1 MTLSSTFASSS
12 QMKPADKTGAYVTST
27 ISTSA
32 PPRNVRQPSVRRYRV
47 GRRRIAINKG
57 RSHDI
62 IQNFAPVAKN
72 QTLYYAPTARDL
84 HRSGWATR
92 MSKSNTRWS
101 IALLA
106 LAALL
111 VLREPAL
118 GQASKHRPAAA
129 PGPAAESTP
138 GGGGR
143 DVSVPQAVDAV
154 VRPWMAKNQAPGV
167 IVVVRRHGKT
177 QFFPLG
183 LADVAQ
189 GAPVTPD
196 TIFELASITKV
207 FTTTSLAIKVEAGR
221 MRLADSIAE
230 YIPLLRERG
239 GDIKRVTLL
248 ELATHTSSL
257 PRTPGVKRR
266 RRDGTN
272 AWSWNGWPV
281 AAAPLS
287 AGNEKPVLERGGG
300 NSRLRDRRSRRAAAV
315 GSLARAVF
323 GTARD
328 AQHVLRD
335 SARRA
340 SGSLRGIA
348 HRGNRWRMIRL
359 GAGPRAGG

>member
-1 MTLSSTFASSS
+1 
-12 QMKPADKTGAYVTST
+12 
-27 ISTSA
+27 
-32 PPRNVRQPSVRRYRV
+32 
-47 GRRRIAINKG
+47 
-57 RSHDI
+57 
-62 IQNFAPVAKN
+62 
-72 QTLYYAPTARDL
+72 
-84 HRSGWATR
+84 

-118 GQASKHRPAAA
+118 GQASKRRPAAA

-183 LADVAQ
+183 LADVAR
-189 GAPVTPD
+189 GSPVTPD

-207 FTTTSLAIKVEAGR
+207 FTTTSLAIEVEAGR

-257 PRTPGVKRR
+257 PRTPGVKAPPQGWNKRLVLEWVAGWR
-266 RRDGTN
+266 APYPPGTKSLYSN
-272 AWSWNGWPV
+272 VAVGILGFAIADREERPLLEVWREQFLGPLEMRNTFFEIPPDARARVTQGYSPQGKPVAHDPPGGWPAGGRLKSSGRDMGQFL
-281 AAAPLS
+281 AANLDELPNL
-287 AGNEKPVLERGGG
+287 
-300 NSRLRDRRSRRAAAV
+300 RRSRGPCNSRS
-315 GSLARAVF
+315 GPTSK
-323 GTARD
+323 
-328 AQHVLRD
+328 
-335 SARRA
+335 RRK
-340 SGSLRGIA
+340 R
-348 HRGNRWRMIRL
+348 
-359 GAGPRAGG
+359 